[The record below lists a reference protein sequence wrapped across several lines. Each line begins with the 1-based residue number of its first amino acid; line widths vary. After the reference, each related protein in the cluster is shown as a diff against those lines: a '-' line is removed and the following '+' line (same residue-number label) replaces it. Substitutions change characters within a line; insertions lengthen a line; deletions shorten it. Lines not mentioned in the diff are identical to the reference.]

1 MKSKIFSIA
10 AICAALILP
19 ACNESWEPD
28 VNPTGNGSVALRSL
42 GVEVDNAQKVIDSR
56 ASVDVAPFIVTVR
69 NDKNESQGEW
79 QFSQMPEILTLPVGN
94 YTVDV
99 VSHHVQKAAW
109 EQPLFKGSQSFSI
122 EDAKITDIGTVVC
135 KFANIKVSIRYEEEL
150 FKLLGDDVKVTVIAN
165 DEGTLVYEKNET
177 RAGYFEA
184 IDESTTLVAILTGQI
199 DGYQENLR
207 ITLDDVKA
215 GQHRI
220 ITYRIKNSN
229 PDKPDEVGGVTP
241 GVDIDA
247 SVITDDVNNSV
258 PAEEEI
264 IDGERPGDNEE
275 KPDDPKPDDPKPENP
290 KDISFSGDFD
300 IDAVNTPEAGKSY
313 KVLISSEAGVAN
325 LFVKI
330 DSQTLTPEELE
341 NVSLKPEF
349 DLAYPAEL
357 ETALKGLGFK
367 TGDEVIGQNEV
378 EFDITTFVPL
388 LSALGEGESK
398 FIIKVVDIDGNEKSQ
413 TLTFKVD

>member
-150 FKLLGDDVKVTVIAN
+150 FKLLEIG
-165 DEGTLVYEKNET
+165 
-177 RAGYFEA
+177 RAH
-184 IDESTTLVAILTGQI
+184 V
-199 DGYQENLR
+199 
-207 ITLDDVKA
+207 
-215 GQHRI
+215 
-220 ITYRIKNSN
+220 
-229 PDKPDEVGGVTP
+229 
-241 GVDIDA
+241 
-247 SVITDDVNNSV
+247 
-258 PAEEEI
+258 
-264 IDGERPGDNEE
+264 
-275 KPDDPKPDDPKPENP
+275 
-290 KDISFSGDFD
+290 
-300 IDAVNTPEAGKSY
+300 
-313 KVLISSEAGVAN
+313 
-325 LFVKI
+325 
-330 DSQTLTPEELE
+330 
-341 NVSLKPEF
+341 
-349 DLAYPAEL
+349 
-357 ETALKGLGFK
+357 
-367 TGDEVIGQNEV
+367 
-378 EFDITTFVPL
+378 
-388 LSALGEGESK
+388 
-398 FIIKVVDIDGNEKSQ
+398 
-413 TLTFKVD
+413 